1 MSLVQK
7 YGADY
12 LKNIDDMIRIA
23 DYVAEHK
30 EQLEGLVLVTAAM
43 HDIRK
48 ILVQF
53 DSRFMFFHE
62 FLHGMGNMN
71 LGWL

>member
-12 LKNIDDMIRIA
+12 LKNMDDMIRIA

-43 HDIRK
+43 HDIASEMMERAE
-48 ILVQF
+48 VF
-53 DSRFMFFHE
+53 RE
-62 FLHGMGNMN
+62 GVG
-71 LGWL
+71 